1 MSSPWLCLRQGGVQ
15 VVLDIGG
22 PSLPRVV
29 HWGDDLGELS
39 DDEISFLPLGD
50 GQELG
55 SRPSDVTILSVSPT
69 RSVGWAGWPGLSGH
83 RHGSASQ
90 PLFSLENV
98 TTAALDGGHLVRY
111 RGADTAAKLT
121 LEGELELTAEG
132 VLKYR
137 QTLASTATSEQP
149 PYEVSDLICLLPL
162 PAHPVELLDFT
173 GRWGNEA
180 QPQRHGLEPG
190 IWLRE
195 QRRGRTGPDTP
206 LVLFA
211 GDRSFGFRHGE
222 VWGVH
227 LGWSG
232 DQRYLVERLNTGTT
246 VIGAGEILAAGE
258 VILGPGESVT
268 TPWSYAV
275 YSARG
280 VDGASARLHSM
291 LRRRPGHPKKTRPIV
306 LNTWE
311 AVYFDMSF
319 ERLARLADVAAEIG
333 VERFVIDDGW
343 LGSRRDDSSG
353 LGDWYVS
360 NDVWPKGLG
369 PIVDY
374 VRARGM
380 DFGLWFEPEMVNL
393 DSDVARS
400 HPDWVLGTP
409 GRMPPPVR
417 NQQVLDVAN
426 PAAFDY
432 ILERLS
438 SLVREY
444 SIDFIKWDHNRD
456 LADPV
461 HRSGPRSGQPA
472 VRDQTLA
479 TYRLIDELRRKHP
492 ALEIESCSS
501 GGSRIDLGVL
511 ERTERVWASD
521 CIDPIE
527 RVRIVS
533 GISTLLPFELIGTH
547 LASERSENTGRRH
560 DLALRLAVALFGH
573 QGIEWDITKT
583 TTAERKALAEW
594 VTMVKSFR
602 PLVHGGELV
611 RIERQSD
618 PGTTLFGVVAHNRAE
633 ALFALVRTYTVPQS
647 ETAPLRLDG
656 LDASACY
663 RLARLPIA
671 REGRFSNN
679 VWQAQDAEISGSLL
693 MGTGV
698 RVPSL
703 RPDEASVFHL
713 TKV

>member
-1 MSSPWLCLRQGGVQ
+1 
-15 VVLDIGG
+15 
-22 PSLPRVV
+22 
-29 HWGDDLGELS
+29 
-39 DDEISFLPLGD
+39 
-50 GQELG
+50 
-55 SRPSDVTILSVSPT
+55 
-69 RSVGWAGWPGLSGH
+69 
-83 RHGSASQ
+83 
-90 PLFSLENV
+90 
-98 TTAALDGGHLVRY
+98 
-111 RGADTAAKLT
+111 
-121 LEGELELTAEG
+121 
-132 VLKYR
+132 
-137 QTLASTATSEQP
+137 
-149 PYEVSDLICLLPL
+149 
-162 PAHPVELLDFT
+162 
-173 GRWGNEA
+173 
-180 QPQRHGLEPG
+180 
-190 IWLRE
+190 
-195 QRRGRTGPDTP
+195 
-206 LVLFA
+206 
-211 GDRSFGFRHGE
+211 
-222 VWGVH
+222 
-227 LGWSG
+227 
-232 DQRYLVERLNTGTT
+232 
-246 VIGAGEILAAGE
+246 
-258 VILGPGESVT
+258 
-268 TPWSYAV
+268 
-275 YSARG
+275 
-280 VDGASARLHSM
+280 
-291 LRRRPGHPKKTRPIV
+291 
-306 LNTWE
+306 
-311 AVYFDMSF
+311 
-319 ERLARLADVAAEIG
+319 
-333 VERFVIDDGW
+333 
-343 LGSRRDDSSG
+343 
-353 LGDWYVS
+353 
-360 NDVWPKGLG
+360 
-369 PIVDY
+369 
-374 VRARGM
+374 M

-533 GISTLLPFELIGTH
+533 GISTLLPFEMIGTH
-547 LASERSENTGRRH
+547 VASERSENTGRRH